1 MGLNIFLWMISGALL
16 VWALYLYIP
25 MMQEK
30 RKRKLYKDEISQKE
44 KRDKWFEQQRQ
55 GKMAQ
60 IDKADDELRKQS
72 PW

>member
-1 MGLNIFLWMISGALL
+1 MGLNIFLWLISGALL

-25 MMQEK
+25 MMQEN
-30 RKRKLYKDEISQKE
+30 RKRKLYKDEISQQE
-44 KRDKWFEQQRQ
+44 RRDKWFEQQRQ

>member
-1 MGLNIFLWMISGALL
+1 MGLNIFLWLISGALL
-16 VWALYLYIP
+16 VWSLYLYIP
-25 MMQEK
+25 IMKEK
-30 RKRKLYKDEISQKE
+30 RKRKLYKDEISQQE

>member
-16 VWALYLYIP
+16 VWSLYLYIP